1 MRHTAGARGANRST
15 EVFGAG
21 EATGIGA
28 STHANDANGMNAT
41 NLATSAAHP
50 PRGAF
55 AAAHDAPP
63 SSAPS
68 DAPRAPSQMRRVR
81 ADTLNRLLS
90 LSGES
95 LVESRWLKPFA
106 ESMLRVK
113 RAQRDAARS
122 LDSAVEALADDAD
135 PRVRGALNE
144 ARQMFTDLQRTF
156 AARLD
161 ELDRFERRSSH
172 IAEQLYDEALQCRMR
187 PFGDATRAYPRVV
200 RDLARSLGKRV
211 RFSIVGEATQVD
223 RDILDML
230 DAPLGH
236 LLRNAL
242 DHGVEPPEVRLAR
255 GKPAEATITLEARH
269 SAGSL
274 LVSVSDDGPG
284 ADLAAVRAAI
294 VRHHLTD
301 EDTAARL
308 SDQELLEF
316 LLLPGF
322 SMRERVTDVSGRGV
336 GLDAVQEMV
345 KSVRGAVR
353 IFNEPGLG
361 MRFVLQLPL
370 TLSVIRSLIVDVGGE
385 PYAFPLVQVRRTL
398 ELERADIDVLEG
410 QQHFPLDDR
419 RVGLVTAHQLLDAGE
434 LDESRPATAVVVGG
448 EPETY
453 GVAVDRFLG
462 ERIPPRGAFAA
473 AHDAPPSSAP
483 SDAPRAPS
491 QMRRVRAD
499 TLNRL
504 LSLSGESLVESR
516 WLKPFAES
524 MLRVKR
530 AQRDAARSLD
540 SAVEALADDADPR
553 VRGAL
558 NEARQMFTDLQRTFA
573 ARLDE
578 LDRFERRSSHIAE
591 QLYDEALQCRMRPFG
606 DATRAYPRVVRDLAR
621 SLGKRV
627 RFSIVG
633 EATQVD
639 RDILDMLDAPL
650 GHLLRNALDHGVE
663 PPEVRLARG
672 KPAEAT
678 ITLEARHS
686 AGSLLVSV
694 SDDGPGADLAAVR
707 AAIVRHHLTD
717 EDTAARLSD
726 QELLEFLLLPGF
738 SMRERVT
745 DVSGRGVG
753 LDAVQEM
760 VKSVR
765 GAVRIFNEPGLGMRF
780 VLQLPLTL
788 SVIRSL
794 IVDVGG
800 EPYAFPLVQV
810 RRTLELE
817 RADIDVLEGQQ
828 HFPLDDRRVG
838 LVTAHQLLDAGEL
851 DESRPATAVVVGG
864 EPETYGVAVDRFLG
878 ERMLVVQPLDGRLN
892 KIQNIAAGALLEN
905 GDPVLIVDVEDLI
918 RSIDKLIRGGQLAK
932 VRRGDRDALARRAKR
947 VLVVDD
953 SLTVRELERK
963 LLEKRGYDVTIAID
977 GMDGWNAIRGDVF
990 DLVVTYIDMPRMD
1003 GIELVTLIKGDP
1015 LLKSVPVMIVS
1026 YKDRDEDRRRGL
1038 EAGADYYLAKG
1049 GFHDEALLDAVHDL
1063 IGDA

>member
-1 MRHTAGARGANRST
+1 MSHDDDFGRASLLELFREETHTQTQALSERLLALERGAQDAATLEACMRAAHSLKGAARIVGVPQGVDIAGRMEDCFVAAQHGRQPLTPCHVDALLTGVDLLVRVGDPQAAALVAQHEIDAFAAALAAADAGTGDAQTGDAGEADGAGARGGGAAGGDAAAGSSRKIDAMRASGGGRGAGG
-15 EVFGAG
+15 VVGAVGAGDASGMGGASGAGDASDAAGVGGVRVASDAG
-21 EATGIGA
+21 EARGA
-28 STHANDANGMNAT
+28 SG
-41 NLATSAAHP
+41 S
-50 PRGAF
+50 
-55 AAAHDAPP
+55 
-63 SSAPS
+63 
-68 DAPRAPSQMRRVR
+68 MRRVR

-122 LDSAVEALADDAD
+122 LDALVESLADDAD
-135 PRVRGALNE
+135 PRVLGALNE
-144 ARQMFTDLQRTF
+144 ARQMFTDVQRTF
-156 AARLD
+156 ATRLD

-211 RFSIVGEATQVD
+211 RFSIAGEATQVD

-236 LLRNAL
+236 LLRNAI
-242 DHGVEPPEVRLAR
+242 DHGVEPPDARLAR
-255 GKPAEATITLEARH
+255 GKPAEAAITLEARH

-294 VRHHLTD
+294 VRHNLTD

-322 SMRERVTDVSGRGV
+322 SMREQVTDVSGRGV

-370 TLSVIRSLIVDVGGE
+370 TLSVIRSLIVEVGGE

-398 ELERADIDVLEG
+398 ELDRADIDVLEG

-434 LDESRPATAVVVGG
+434 LDEGRPTTAV
-448 EPETY
+448 
-453 GVAVDRFLG
+453 
-462 ERIPPRGAFAA
+462 
-473 AHDAPPSSAP
+473 
-483 SDAPRAPS
+483 
-491 QMRRVRAD
+491 
-499 TLNRL
+499 
-504 LSLSGESLVESR
+504 
-516 WLKPFAES
+516 
-524 MLRVKR
+524 
-530 AQRDAARSLD
+530 
-540 SAVEALADDADPR
+540 
-553 VRGAL
+553 
-558 NEARQMFTDLQRTFA
+558 
-573 ARLDE
+573 
-578 LDRFERRSSHIAE
+578 
-591 QLYDEALQCRMRPFG
+591 
-606 DATRAYPRVVRDLAR
+606 
-621 SLGKRV
+621 
-627 RFSIVG
+627 
-633 EATQVD
+633 
-639 RDILDMLDAPL
+639 
-650 GHLLRNALDHGVE
+650 
-663 PPEVRLARG
+663 
-672 KPAEAT
+672 
-678 ITLEARHS
+678 
-686 AGSLLVSV
+686 
-694 SDDGPGADLAAVR
+694 
-707 AAIVRHHLTD
+707 
-717 EDTAARLSD
+717 
-726 QELLEFLLLPGF
+726 
-738 SMRERVT
+738 
-745 DVSGRGVG
+745 
-753 LDAVQEM
+753 
-760 VKSVR
+760 
-765 GAVRIFNEPGLGMRF
+765 
-780 VLQLPLTL
+780 
-788 SVIRSL
+788 
-794 IVDVGG
+794 
-800 EPYAFPLVQV
+800 
-810 RRTLELE
+810 
-817 RADIDVLEGQQ
+817 
-828 HFPLDDRRVG
+828 
-838 LVTAHQLLDAGEL
+838 
-851 DESRPATAVVVGG
+851 VVVGG

-918 RSIDKLIRGGQLAK
+918 RSIDKLIRGGELAK
-932 VRRGDRDALARRAKR
+932 VRRGDQDALARRSKR

-977 GMDGWNAIRGDVF
+977 GMDGWNAIRSDSF
-990 DLVVTYIDMPRMD
+990 DLVVTDIDMPRMD

>member
-1 MRHTAGARGANRST
+1 MSHDDDFGRASLLELFREETHTQTQALSERLLALERGAQDAATLEACMRAAHSLKGAARIVGVPQGVDIAGRMEDCFVAAQHGRRPLTPCHVDALLTGVDLLVRVGDPQAAALVAQHEIDAFAAALAAADAGTGDAQTGDAGEADGAGARGGGAAGGDAAAGSSGKTDAMRASGGGRGAGG
-15 EVFGAG
+15 VVGAVGAGDASGMGGASGAGDASDAAGVGGVRVASDAG
-21 EATGIGA
+21 EARGA
-28 STHANDANGMNAT
+28 SG
-41 NLATSAAHP
+41 S
-50 PRGAF
+50 
-55 AAAHDAPP
+55 
-63 SSAPS
+63 
-68 DAPRAPSQMRRVR
+68 MRRVR

-122 LDSAVEALADDAD
+122 LDALVESLADDAD
-135 PRVRGALNE
+135 PRVLGALNE
-144 ARQMFTDLQRTF
+144 ARQMFTDVQRTF
-156 AARLD
+156 ATRLD

-211 RFSIVGEATQVD
+211 RFSIAGEATQVD

-236 LLRNAL
+236 LLRNAI
-242 DHGVEPPEVRLAR
+242 DHGVEPPDARLAR
-255 GKPAEATITLEARH
+255 GKPAEAAITLEARH

-294 VRHHLTD
+294 VRHNLTD

-322 SMRERVTDVSGRGV
+322 SMREQVTDVSGRGV

-370 TLSVIRSLIVDVGGE
+370 TLSVIRSLIVEVGGE

-398 ELERADIDVLEG
+398 ELDRADIDVLEG

-434 LDESRPATAVVVGG
+434 LDEGRPTTAV
-448 EPETY
+448 
-453 GVAVDRFLG
+453 
-462 ERIPPRGAFAA
+462 
-473 AHDAPPSSAP
+473 
-483 SDAPRAPS
+483 
-491 QMRRVRAD
+491 
-499 TLNRL
+499 
-504 LSLSGESLVESR
+504 
-516 WLKPFAES
+516 
-524 MLRVKR
+524 
-530 AQRDAARSLD
+530 
-540 SAVEALADDADPR
+540 
-553 VRGAL
+553 
-558 NEARQMFTDLQRTFA
+558 
-573 ARLDE
+573 
-578 LDRFERRSSHIAE
+578 
-591 QLYDEALQCRMRPFG
+591 
-606 DATRAYPRVVRDLAR
+606 
-621 SLGKRV
+621 
-627 RFSIVG
+627 
-633 EATQVD
+633 
-639 RDILDMLDAPL
+639 
-650 GHLLRNALDHGVE
+650 
-663 PPEVRLARG
+663 
-672 KPAEAT
+672 
-678 ITLEARHS
+678 
-686 AGSLLVSV
+686 
-694 SDDGPGADLAAVR
+694 
-707 AAIVRHHLTD
+707 
-717 EDTAARLSD
+717 
-726 QELLEFLLLPGF
+726 
-738 SMRERVT
+738 
-745 DVSGRGVG
+745 
-753 LDAVQEM
+753 
-760 VKSVR
+760 
-765 GAVRIFNEPGLGMRF
+765 
-780 VLQLPLTL
+780 
-788 SVIRSL
+788 
-794 IVDVGG
+794 
-800 EPYAFPLVQV
+800 
-810 RRTLELE
+810 
-817 RADIDVLEGQQ
+817 
-828 HFPLDDRRVG
+828 
-838 LVTAHQLLDAGEL
+838 
-851 DESRPATAVVVGG
+851 VVVGG

-918 RSIDKLIRGGQLAK
+918 RSIDKLIRGGELAK
-932 VRRGDRDALARRAKR
+932 VRRGDQDALARRSKR

-977 GMDGWNAIRGDVF
+977 GMDGWNAIRSDSF
-990 DLVVTYIDMPRMD
+990 DLVVTDIDMPRMD

>member
-1 MRHTAGARGANRST
+1 MSHDDDFGRASLLELFREETHTQTQALSERLLALERGAQDAATLEACMRAAHSLKGAARIVGVPQGVDIAGRMEDCFVAAQHGRQPLTPCHVDALLTGVDLLVRVGDPQAAALVAQHEIDAFAAALAAADAGTGDAQTGDAGEADGAGARGGGAAGGDAAAGSSGKTDAMRASGGGRGAGDASGMGGASGAGDASDAAG
-15 EVFGAG
+15 VGGVRVASDAG
-21 EATGIGA
+21 EARGA
-28 STHANDANGMNAT
+28 SG
-41 NLATSAAHP
+41 S
-50 PRGAF
+50 
-55 AAAHDAPP
+55 
-63 SSAPS
+63 
-68 DAPRAPSQMRRVR
+68 MRRVR

-122 LDSAVEALADDAD
+122 LDALVESLADDAD
-135 PRVRGALNE
+135 PRVLGALNE
-144 ARQMFTDLQRTF
+144 ARQMFTDVQRTF
-156 AARLD
+156 ATRLD

-211 RFSIVGEATQVD
+211 RFSIAGEATQVD

-236 LLRNAL
+236 LLRNAI
-242 DHGVEPPEVRLAR
+242 DHGVEPPDARLAR
-255 GKPAEATITLEARH
+255 GKPAEAAITLEARH

-294 VRHHLTD
+294 VRHNLTD

-322 SMRERVTDVSGRGV
+322 SMREQVTDVSGRGV

-370 TLSVIRSLIVDVGGE
+370 TLSVIRSLIVEVGGE

-398 ELERADIDVLEG
+398 ELDRADIDVLEG

-434 LDESRPATAVVVGG
+434 LDEGRPTTAV
-448 EPETY
+448 
-453 GVAVDRFLG
+453 
-462 ERIPPRGAFAA
+462 
-473 AHDAPPSSAP
+473 
-483 SDAPRAPS
+483 
-491 QMRRVRAD
+491 
-499 TLNRL
+499 
-504 LSLSGESLVESR
+504 
-516 WLKPFAES
+516 
-524 MLRVKR
+524 
-530 AQRDAARSLD
+530 
-540 SAVEALADDADPR
+540 
-553 VRGAL
+553 
-558 NEARQMFTDLQRTFA
+558 
-573 ARLDE
+573 
-578 LDRFERRSSHIAE
+578 
-591 QLYDEALQCRMRPFG
+591 
-606 DATRAYPRVVRDLAR
+606 
-621 SLGKRV
+621 
-627 RFSIVG
+627 
-633 EATQVD
+633 
-639 RDILDMLDAPL
+639 
-650 GHLLRNALDHGVE
+650 
-663 PPEVRLARG
+663 
-672 KPAEAT
+672 
-678 ITLEARHS
+678 
-686 AGSLLVSV
+686 
-694 SDDGPGADLAAVR
+694 
-707 AAIVRHHLTD
+707 
-717 EDTAARLSD
+717 
-726 QELLEFLLLPGF
+726 
-738 SMRERVT
+738 
-745 DVSGRGVG
+745 
-753 LDAVQEM
+753 
-760 VKSVR
+760 
-765 GAVRIFNEPGLGMRF
+765 
-780 VLQLPLTL
+780 
-788 SVIRSL
+788 
-794 IVDVGG
+794 
-800 EPYAFPLVQV
+800 
-810 RRTLELE
+810 
-817 RADIDVLEGQQ
+817 
-828 HFPLDDRRVG
+828 
-838 LVTAHQLLDAGEL
+838 
-851 DESRPATAVVVGG
+851 VVVGG

-918 RSIDKLIRGGQLAK
+918 RSIDKLIRGGELAK
-932 VRRGDRDALARRAKR
+932 VRRGDQDALARRSKR

-977 GMDGWNAIRGDVF
+977 GMDGWNAIRSDSF
-990 DLVVTYIDMPRMD
+990 DLVVTDIDMPRMD

>member
-1 MRHTAGARGANRST
+1 MSLDDDLGRASLLELFREETQTQTQALSERLLALERGAQDAATLEACMRAAHSMKGAARIVGVPQGVDIAGRMEDCFVAAQHGRQPLT
-15 EVFGAG
+15 PCHVDALLTGVDLLVRIGDPRTAAPVTQREIDSFAAALDAADAGAG
-21 EATGIGA
+21 EWGAAVGASGAGDAIAANEAAGMRGSIGATGASDAGAATGGVSRSAADSRAMTDSPDVTQTPRHAPAPARRGA
-28 STHANDANGMNAT
+28 SPASNSMQLRTEFVPDAHASDMARDT
-41 NLATSAAHP
+41 TRRDTPATSQ
-50 PRGAF
+50 
-55 AAAHDAPP
+55 DAPDQAARSP
-63 SSAPS
+63 
-68 DAPRAPSQMRRVR
+68 DAERASSQMRRVR
-81 ADTLNRLLS
+81 AETLNRLLS

-113 RAQRDAARS
+113 RAQRDASRS
-122 LDSAVEALADDAD
+122 LDTLAEALADDAD
-135 PRVRGALNE
+135 PRVRGALHDV
-144 ARQMFTDLQRTF
+144 RQMFTDLQRTF
-156 AARLD
+156 ATRLD

-236 LLRNAL
+236 LLRNAI
-242 DHGVEPPEVRLAR
+242 DHGVEPPGVRVAR
-255 GKPAEATITLEARH
+255 GKPAEAAITLEARH

-322 SMRERVTDVSGRGV
+322 SMREQVTDVSGRGV

-398 ELERADIDVLEG
+398 ELDRTDIDVLEG

-434 LDESRPATAVVVGG
+434 LDESRPTTAV
-448 EPETY
+448 
-453 GVAVDRFLG
+453 
-462 ERIPPRGAFAA
+462 
-473 AHDAPPSSAP
+473 
-483 SDAPRAPS
+483 
-491 QMRRVRAD
+491 
-499 TLNRL
+499 
-504 LSLSGESLVESR
+504 
-516 WLKPFAES
+516 
-524 MLRVKR
+524 
-530 AQRDAARSLD
+530 
-540 SAVEALADDADPR
+540 
-553 VRGAL
+553 
-558 NEARQMFTDLQRTFA
+558 
-573 ARLDE
+573 
-578 LDRFERRSSHIAE
+578 
-591 QLYDEALQCRMRPFG
+591 
-606 DATRAYPRVVRDLAR
+606 
-621 SLGKRV
+621 
-627 RFSIVG
+627 
-633 EATQVD
+633 
-639 RDILDMLDAPL
+639 
-650 GHLLRNALDHGVE
+650 
-663 PPEVRLARG
+663 
-672 KPAEAT
+672 
-678 ITLEARHS
+678 
-686 AGSLLVSV
+686 
-694 SDDGPGADLAAVR
+694 
-707 AAIVRHHLTD
+707 
-717 EDTAARLSD
+717 
-726 QELLEFLLLPGF
+726 
-738 SMRERVT
+738 
-745 DVSGRGVG
+745 
-753 LDAVQEM
+753 
-760 VKSVR
+760 
-765 GAVRIFNEPGLGMRF
+765 
-780 VLQLPLTL
+780 
-788 SVIRSL
+788 
-794 IVDVGG
+794 
-800 EPYAFPLVQV
+800 
-810 RRTLELE
+810 
-817 RADIDVLEGQQ
+817 
-828 HFPLDDRRVG
+828 
-838 LVTAHQLLDAGEL
+838 
-851 DESRPATAVVVGG
+851 VVVGG

-878 ERMLVVQPLDGRLN
+878 ERMLVVQPLDGRLD

-932 VRRGDRDALARRAKR
+932 VRRGDRDPLAQRKKR

-977 GMDGWNAIRGDVF
+977 GMDGWNAVRGDSF
-990 DLVVTYIDMPRMD
+990 DLVVTDIDMPRMD

-1015 LLKSVPVMIVS
+1015 LSKSVPVMIVS

-1063 IGDA
+1063 IGGA

>member
-1 MRHTAGARGANRST
+1 MSHDDDFGRASLLELFREETHTQTQALSERLLALERGAQDAATLEACMRAAHSLKGAARIVGVPQGVDIAGRMEDCFVAAQHGRRPLTPCHVDALLTGVDLLVRVGDPQAAAVVAQHEIDAFAAALAAADAGTGDAQTGDAGEADGAGARGGGAAGGDAAAGSSGKTDAMRASGGGRGAGG
-15 EVFGAG
+15 VVGAVGAGDASGMGGASGAGDASDAAGVGGVRVASDAG
-21 EATGIGA
+21 EARGA
-28 STHANDANGMNAT
+28 SG
-41 NLATSAAHP
+41 S
-50 PRGAF
+50 
-55 AAAHDAPP
+55 
-63 SSAPS
+63 
-68 DAPRAPSQMRRVR
+68 MRRVR

-122 LDSAVEALADDAD
+122 LDALVESLADDAD
-135 PRVRGALNE
+135 PRVLGALNE
-144 ARQMFTDLQRTF
+144 ARQMFTDVQRTF
-156 AARLD
+156 ATRLD

-211 RFSIVGEATQVD
+211 RFSIAGEATQVD

-236 LLRNAL
+236 LLRNAI
-242 DHGVEPPEVRLAR
+242 DHGVEPPDARLAR
-255 GKPAEATITLEARH
+255 GKPAEAAITLEARH

-294 VRHHLTD
+294 VRHNLTD

-322 SMRERVTDVSGRGV
+322 SMREQVTDVSGRGV

-370 TLSVIRSLIVDVGGE
+370 TLSVIRSLIVEVGGE

-398 ELERADIDVLEG
+398 ELDRADIDVLEG

-434 LDESRPATAVVVGG
+434 LDEGRPTTAV
-448 EPETY
+448 
-453 GVAVDRFLG
+453 
-462 ERIPPRGAFAA
+462 
-473 AHDAPPSSAP
+473 
-483 SDAPRAPS
+483 
-491 QMRRVRAD
+491 
-499 TLNRL
+499 
-504 LSLSGESLVESR
+504 
-516 WLKPFAES
+516 
-524 MLRVKR
+524 
-530 AQRDAARSLD
+530 
-540 SAVEALADDADPR
+540 
-553 VRGAL
+553 
-558 NEARQMFTDLQRTFA
+558 
-573 ARLDE
+573 
-578 LDRFERRSSHIAE
+578 
-591 QLYDEALQCRMRPFG
+591 
-606 DATRAYPRVVRDLAR
+606 
-621 SLGKRV
+621 
-627 RFSIVG
+627 
-633 EATQVD
+633 
-639 RDILDMLDAPL
+639 
-650 GHLLRNALDHGVE
+650 
-663 PPEVRLARG
+663 
-672 KPAEAT
+672 
-678 ITLEARHS
+678 
-686 AGSLLVSV
+686 
-694 SDDGPGADLAAVR
+694 
-707 AAIVRHHLTD
+707 
-717 EDTAARLSD
+717 
-726 QELLEFLLLPGF
+726 
-738 SMRERVT
+738 
-745 DVSGRGVG
+745 
-753 LDAVQEM
+753 
-760 VKSVR
+760 
-765 GAVRIFNEPGLGMRF
+765 
-780 VLQLPLTL
+780 
-788 SVIRSL
+788 
-794 IVDVGG
+794 
-800 EPYAFPLVQV
+800 
-810 RRTLELE
+810 
-817 RADIDVLEGQQ
+817 
-828 HFPLDDRRVG
+828 
-838 LVTAHQLLDAGEL
+838 
-851 DESRPATAVVVGG
+851 VVVGG

-918 RSIDKLIRGGQLAK
+918 RSIDKLIRGGELAK
-932 VRRGDRDALARRAKR
+932 VRRGDQDALARRSKR

-977 GMDGWNAIRGDVF
+977 GMDGWNAIRSDSF
-990 DLVVTYIDMPRMD
+990 DLVVTDIDMPRMD